1 MVTVIKKG
9 TPREEIRRRIN
20 EIVSQKPKEDLRKY
34 AGTLATEINPLDY
47 QKLMRDEWK

>member
-20 EIVSQKPKEDLRKY
+20 EIVSQKPKEDLLSR
-34 AGTLATEINPLDY
+34 N
-47 QKLMRDEWK
+47 